1 MIRRPPRST
10 LTHSFPTRRSS
21 DLADAESLFRLVE
34 DLAPYGSLDPEML
47 ENRLEKL
54 YAEPNSS
61 VRPVEVM
68 NIHTSKRLEFETVIL
83 DGLHRRPKGDTPPL
97 LRFAYTEV
105 QLLTGP
111 IDWKRADEV
120 KFGSVGVDR

>member
-54 YAEPNSS
+54 YAAPNSS
-61 VRPVEVM
+61 GRAVEVM
-68 NIHTSKRLEFETVIL
+68 TIHKSKGLEFETVIL
-83 DGLHRRPKGDTPPL
+83 AGLHRRPKGDTPPL
-97 LRFAYTEV
+97 MRFEYSESSEE
-105 QLLTGP
+105 
-111 IDWKRADEV
+111 RR
-120 KFGSVGVDR
+120 VGKECVSTCRSRWAPDK